1 MCFDKRVQSFMSHTA
16 ITLRFKLRWFSDEAG
31 CSAEKVYTD
40 INLPPLMSNEDKKFG
55 GSLVLDLR
63 K

>member
-55 GSLVLDLR
+55 GS
-63 K
+63 